1 MIPTPDM
8 NRLLILAL
16 LFLSSCSLFKQAS
29 LAPDPRTDSLI
40 LQGKQDLRQG
50 EYMDAWDSFE
60 VAREREFNRSTTAA
74 TYLAGLAAYHL
85 SYDDIAEARFGEIIK
100 EFPKSKYV
108 DDARYH
114 LALIQLR
121 KGGSLQHEFSGLDE
135 LLLLAQNARDSRL
148 KSMALDSWRS
158 HLFKYS
164 DRDLLETYSRTAP
177 SAYQAYV
184 MEALIYRIL
193 DQDGPMVAQ
202 TRLNSFTED
211 GGRPTQWLL
220 DIFPDDSPV
229 VLSKDPRWENPS
241 LLKLA
246 LVLPFQMNQLA
257 YPSYLQEIPSNQIR
271 PLEFYE
277 GFSFAV
283 DEFQAS
289 SNKRVYVDVIDS
301 RRDTVRTAQLF
312 SRLDSIGIQCIV
324 GDIYNAQS
332 RVLSRWAESRGVP
345 QIVPLSPSPDLIEQK
360 RNTFL
365 ANPIAQT
372 HGKAMA
378 KYAFDRL
385 GLRHMYI
392 FTDGS
397 PSTQELLSGFRR
409 EFIIKGGTIDTLLF
423 SQNFEEVAVKQ
434 IPDLARSIPG
444 DAFQAGIYL
453 PIMGNE
459 EAASLILNILLQ
471 QGKQLPVLGSPHFR
485 SSYTSISND
494 IKSSFDLIFSTSYLT
509 DPQDPLYTNFY
520 QKYLREYGL
529 PPSEYAIQGYDLGRY
544 ILQQLNLYNPAS
556 GMDFSS
562 FLKAAPVF
570 STIHLPYW
578 FTSSQSNQA
587 VNLGQFSEVGI
598 IKLR

>member
-1 MIPTPDM
+1 M
-8 NRLLILAL
+8 NRLLFISL
-16 LFLSSCSLFKQAS
+16 LFFSSCSLFKQAT

-40 LQGKQDLRQG
+40 LEGKQSLRQG

-74 TYLAGLAAYHL
+74 TYLAGLSAYEL

-100 EFPKSKYV
+100 DFPRSKYV

-114 LALIQLR
+114 HALIQLR
-121 KGGSLQHEFSGLDE
+121 KGGSIQNEFSGLDE
-135 LLLLAQNARDSRL
+135 LLDLAQHARDSRL
-148 KSMALDSWRS
+148 KSMALDSWRN
-158 HLFKYS
+158 HLFRYA
-164 DRDLLETYSRTAP
+164 DRDLLETYTRTAP
-177 SAYQAYV
+177 SSYQPYI

-193 DQDGPMVAQ
+193 NQDGPLVAQ
-202 TRLNSFTED
+202 TRLNAFKDE
-211 GGRPTQWLL
+211 GGKLTQWLL
-220 DIFPDDSPV
+220 ESFPADQPTV
-229 VLSKDPRWENPS
+229 ISKDPRWEEES
-241 LLKLA
+241 VLKLA
-246 LVLPFQMNQLA
+246 LILPFQLNQLA
-257 YPSYLQEIPSNQIR
+257 YPSYLQEIPQNQVR

-283 DEFQAS
+283 SEFHAM
-289 SNKRVYVDVIDS
+289 SNKRVFVDVIDS
-301 RRDTVRTAQLF
+301 RRDTVRTSQLF
-312 SRLDSIGIQCIV
+312 SRLDSLGIQCVV

-345 QIVPLSPSPDLIEQK
+345 QIVPLSPSPDLVAEK
-360 RNTFL
+360 KNTFL

-397 PSTQELLSGFRR
+397 SSTQELLSGFRR

-423 SQNFEEVAVKQ
+423 SRNFEEVAVKQ
-434 IPDLARSIPG
+434 IPDLARSIPAE
-444 DAFQAGIYL
+444 DFQTGIYL

-471 QGKQLPVLGSPHFR
+471 QGKQLPVLASPHFR
-485 SSYTSISND
+485 STYSSISNE

-509 DPQDPLYTNFY
+509 DQQDLAYKNFY
-520 QKYLREYGL
+520 QSYLREYGL

-544 ILQQLNLYNPAS
+544 ILQQLNVYNPSS

-562 FLKAAPVF
+562 YLKVAPPF
-570 STIHLPYW
+570 QTIHLPYQ
-578 FTSSQSNQA
+578 FSASQSNQA
-587 VNLGQFSEVGI
+587 VNLGQFSDMGI
-598 IKLR
+598 IRLK

>member
-1 MIPTPDM
+1 M
-8 NRLLILAL
+8 NRLLFISL
-16 LFLSSCSLFKQAS
+16 LFFSSCSLFKQAT

-40 LQGKQDLRQG
+40 LEGKQSLRQG

-74 TYLAGLAAYHL
+74 TYLAGLSAYEL

-100 EFPKSKYV
+100 DFPRSKYV

-114 LALIQLR
+114 HALIQLR
-121 KGGSLQHEFSGLDE
+121 KGGSIQNEFSGLDE
-135 LLLLAQNARDSRL
+135 LLDLAQHARDSRL
-148 KSMALDSWRS
+148 KSMALDSWRN
-158 HLFKYS
+158 HLFRYA
-164 DRDLLETYSRTAP
+164 DRDLLETYTRTAP
-177 SAYQAYV
+177 SSYQPYI

-193 DQDGPMVAQ
+193 NQDGPLVAQ
-202 TRLNSFTED
+202 TRLNAFKDE
-211 GGRPTQWLL
+211 GGKLTQWLL
-220 DIFPDDSPV
+220 ESFPADQPTV
-229 VLSKDPRWENPS
+229 ISKDPRWEEES
-241 LLKLA
+241 VLKLA
-246 LVLPFQMNQLA
+246 LILPFQLNQLA
-257 YPSYLQEIPSNQIR
+257 YPSYLQEIPQNQVR

-283 DEFQAS
+283 SEFQAM
-289 SNKRVYVDVIDS
+289 SNKRVFVDVIDS
-301 RRDTVRTAQLF
+301 RRDTVRTSQLF
-312 SRLDSIGIQCIV
+312 SRLDSLGIQCVV

-345 QIVPLSPSPDLIEQK
+345 QIVPLSPSPDLVAEK
-360 RNTFL
+360 KNTFL

-397 PSTQELLSGFRR
+397 SSTQELLSGFRR

-423 SQNFEEVAVKQ
+423 SRNFEEVAVKQ
-434 IPDLARSIPG
+434 IPDLARSIPAE
-444 DAFQAGIYL
+444 DFQTGIYL

-471 QGKQLPVLGSPHFR
+471 QGKQLPVLASPHFR
-485 SSYTSISND
+485 STYSSISNE

-509 DPQDPLYTNFY
+509 DQQEPAYKNFY
-520 QKYLREYGL
+520 QSYLREYGL
-529 PPSEYAIQGYDLGRY
+529 PPSEYAIQGYDLGQY
-544 ILQQLNLYNPAS
+544 ILQQLNVYNPSS

-562 FLKAAPVF
+562 YLKVAPPF
-570 STIHLPYW
+570 QTIHLPYQ
-578 FTSSQSNQA
+578 FSASQSNQA
-587 VNLGQFSEVGI
+587 VNLGQFSDMGI
-598 IKLR
+598 IRLK